1 MLKNGEGLYTVES
14 EGNSDG
20 IEQNKHSNFLS
31 VYVIYMLLYTIGKVF
46 LSSI

>member
-20 IEQNKHSNFLS
+20 IEQKDD
-31 VYVIYMLLYTIGKVF
+31 VRGKVRVVNRPISKTGY
-46 LSSI
+46 LADLKVY